1 MSTAELKNDL
11 HRMIVET
18 QDNSVL
24 EQIANYFSLI
34 IAEKNIWE
42 SLSDA
47 EKKQIES
54 GVKDLKANRL
64 STNEEVRAKVRL
76 ILNQK

>member
-18 QDNSVL
+18 QDNSIL
-24 EQIANYFSLI
+24 EQISNYFSLI

-42 SLSDA
+42 GLSDA

-54 GVKDLKANRL
+54 GVKDMQTNRTL
-64 STNEEVRAKVRL
+64 SNEEVRAKVRL